1 MASGIYNRCKANLM
15 NKEIDLPEYNYEE
28 YKPGQVS
35 PNLVNYG
42 REREQVMRERDQA
55 NQMVMGAARG
65 SGSQASLMENIQAGA
80 TGTQRVA
87 GDQFGRS
94 LETEGNMN
102 AQIMNE
108 SQQLNEAN
116 RQRASEMNNRNQMF
130 ATNLERENMMI
141 NADRKDA
148 RTSGIM
154 GAITGYGKDRM
165 AADQYDQMLEMATPE
180 NYRMGVGK
188 DSPLRRLLG
197 VSPTMKR
204 FFNNTGDVTSEPKME
219 KGGQLSSIQLFG
231 DEEYERLMMR
241 TKRNKNKK

>member
-1 MASGIYNRCKANLM
+1 
-15 NKEIDLPEYNYEE
+15 
-28 YKPGQVS
+28 
-35 PNLVNYG
+35 
-42 REREQVMRERDQA
+42 MRERDQA